1 MNNRF
6 KKVDTIVEVN
16 SKKKRLPK
24 WVFGSVAAA
33 AILTAGFNASQTM
46 AQNEAELEKL
56 SIDKGSIVQ
65 TDTEK
70 LLSVGHYVAE
80 TAASSS
86 LTIDYDTID
95 KEKDMVITLPS
106 LFKNDQYIARIS
118 DYIIEQMRQEMKA
131 TNQEKTYWV
140 SGAGLQDEELVD
152 LFTTIKA
159 DQNFYITKEGKL
171 VIVFDE
177 YEVAPGY
184 MGVVEF
190 EIPTKILD
198 DILVSNEYIHD

>member
-1 MNNRF
+1 MNNRLN
-6 KKVDTIVEVN
+6 KVDTMVEVN

-24 WVFGSVAAA
+24 WLFGSVAAA
-33 AILTAGFNASQTM
+33 AILTAGFSASQTM
-46 AQNEAELEKL
+46 AQNGTELEKL
-56 SIDKGSIVQ
+56 SIDRGDIVQ

-86 LTIDYDTID
+86 LAIDYDTID
-95 KEKDMVITLPS
+95 KQKNMIITLPS

-118 DYIIEQMRQEMKA
+118 DYIVEQMRHEMKA

-140 SGAGLQDEELVD
+140 SGAGLQDEGLVD

-171 VIVFDE
+171 VVVFDE

-190 EIPTKILD
+190 EIPTKVFADL
-198 DILVSNEYIHD
+198 LVSNEYIYD